1 MFGTLPASIDPIQ
14 LAERG
19 ARLTGTLSLKS
30 MPRLVQACL
39 DGSGDVHVDLS
50 FERSEGE
57 GLYEMRGDLSVTLR
71 VLCQRCLDEMDFG
84 LEVSPRLMFMRAGD
98 NPALLELE
106 ADVMA
111 VDKPL
116 LLSSVVEDELLLAMP
131 MVPLHDLN
139 KCPGKVHVAGAA
151 SPAKESV
158 KVEKVKKNPF
168 SVLSELKRTK

>member
-19 ARLTGTLSLKS
+19 ARLTGSLPLKS
-30 MPRLVQACL
+30 MPRLAEACL
-39 DGSGDVHVDLS
+39 DSSGDVHVDLS

-57 GLYEMRGDLSVTLR
+57 GLYEMRGHLSAKLR
-71 VLCQRCLDEMDFG
+71 VPCQRCLEEMDFE
-84 LEVSPRLMFMRAGD
+84 LEVSPRLMFMRLGG

-106 ADVMA
+106 ADVMV

-116 LLSSVVEDELLLAMP
+116 SLSSMVEDELLLAMP
-131 MVPLHDLN
+131 MVPTHGLN
-139 KCPGKVHVAGAA
+139 ECPGKVYVAGVA
-151 SPAKESV
+151 SPAKESG
-158 KVEKVKKNPF
+158 KAGKVKKNPF

>member
-19 ARLTGTLSLKS
+19 ARLTGTLPLKS

-39 DGSGDVHVDLS
+39 DGSGNVHVDLS
-50 FERSEGE
+50 FERSESE
-57 GLYEMRGDLSVTLR
+57 GLYEMRGHLSAKLR
-71 VLCQRCLDEMDFG
+71 VTCQRCLEAMDFG
-84 LEVSPRLMFMRAGD
+84 LEISPRLMFMRPGD

-106 ADVMA
+106 ADIMV

-131 MVPLHDLN
+131 MVPMHDLN
-139 KCPGKVHVAGAA
+139 ECPGKIYVAGAA
-151 SPAKESV
+151 SPARESG
-158 KVEKVKKNPF
+158 KAGKAKKNPF